1 MIYTEDLLFQEVRP
15 MWAEIVQEVPK
26 KLMRVGNPRVE
37 VKRGMEAYQ
46 NAYEAFLPFMILG
59 DENIREEDTLLKNV
73 GTLATNPQVNL
84 KRISDFLQ
92 KVLRLEKG
100 DKQLRTAVKVH
111 TTQGAILNDSNW
123 WPFRNDMF
131 MLGAIHSEKEFHL
144 ATENGKEPSD
154 DLLWDSKNK
163 RPRVVGREL
172 IMLALAG
179 YQKEAAELLPPAGRP
194 PSHKLKGWV
203 FALPKQNRARELTL
217 SVCRKKFTEIH
228 SATDIRNLFSPASS
242 LKA

>member
-1 MIYTEDLLFQEVRP
+1 MIYSEDLLYQEVRP

-26 KLMRVGNPRVE
+26 KLMRTGTPKVE

-59 DENIREEDTLLKNV
+59 GEGIREEDNLLKNV
-73 GTLATNPQVNL
+73 GTLATDPQVNL
-84 KRISDFLQ
+84 KKIADFLQ
-92 KVLRLEKG
+92 RTLRLEKG
-100 DKQLRTAVKVH
+100 DKQLKTAVKVH

-154 DLLWDSKNK
+154 DILWDKKNK

-179 YQKEAAELLPPAGRP
+179 YQKEAGELIPPAGQS
-194 PSHKLKGWV
+194 PSKKLKGWIFV
-203 FALPKQNRARELTL
+203 LPKQNRARELTL

-228 SATDIRNLFSPASS
+228 SAADIRNLINSVS